1 MTRIKIGLIVG
12 AKAEHHTAT
21 MHPKPLN
28 TGISAPTK
36 ILALLCAMYFV
47 NYIVRV
53 NVSTASAV
61 FQPELHLSNTE
72 VGLIFSAFAYP
83 YLLFQIAGGW
93 VADKF
98 GARRALTVFAILWSS
113 ATVLMGLT
121 SASTFV
127 GGVLLDI
134 LGRLGIHMPQLRPV
148 VAGMFVARVLL
159 GIGVSAL
166 PVATR
171 AMSNW
176 TAAEKRG
183 FAQGITHAFAR
194 LGNSVTPLL
203 VTYLILLTTWRGSFV
218 IVGMA
223 SFLWAVVWVIY
234 FRDDP
239 AEHQGVSA
247 ADLERLPKK
256 RVKTAAR
263 VPFGRLAVRIFP
275 VTLVYFCYGWTLWF
289 FLAWIPSYF
298 LHSYQLKLTSSA
310 FFTFCVFLAGTLG
323 DFLGGVASDRIFERT
338 HSRTKA
344 RRNLI
349 VAGFLISTVFMAP
362 VLLIHDLTTIV
373 LSLSMAF
380 FCSEFTVGAFW
391 AIPMDIAPRYS
402 GFASG
407 FMNSGSALAAIVS
420 PLIGGY
426 ILDKT
431 GNWAMTFVAGIA
443 LLLFGAILAFWMKPD
458 EELEDP
464 ADGERI
470 TNVARSPAP
479 SPAG

>member
-1 MTRIKIGLIVG
+1 MST
-12 AKAEHHTAT
+12 
-21 MHPKPLN
+21 KPLN
-28 TGISAPTK
+28 AGVSAPTK
-36 ILALLCAMYFV
+36 VLSLLCAMYFI

-53 NVSTASAV
+53 NVSTAAAV
-61 FQPELHLSNTE
+61 FQPELHLSNTQ

-98 GARRALTVFAILWSS
+98 GARKALTVFAILWSS

-121 SASTFV
+121 SSLTGMLV
-127 GGVLLDI
+127 G
-134 LGRLGIHMPQLRPV
+134 
-148 VAGMFVARVLL
+148 RVLL

-176 TAAEKRG
+176 TSAEKRG
-183 FAQGITHAFAR
+183 FAQGVTHAFAR
-194 LGNSVTPLL
+194 LGNTITPPL
-203 VTYLILLTTWRGSFV
+203 VAYLILLTSWRGSFV
-218 IVGMA
+218 IVGFT
-223 SFLWAVVWVIY
+223 SFLWAVLWVMY

-239 AEHQGVSA
+239 AEHHDITA

-256 RVKTAAR
+256 RVKTATR
-263 VPFGRLAVRIFP
+263 VPFGRLAVRMFP

-298 LHSYQLKLTSSA
+298 LHSYQLKLSSSA
-310 FFTFCVFLAGTLG
+310 FFASGVFLAGTFG
-323 DFLGGVASDRIFERT
+323 DFLGGVVSDRIFERT
-338 HSRTKA
+338 KSRTKA

-362 VLLIHDLTTIV
+362 VLLIHNLTAIV
-373 LSLSMAF
+373 LSLSAAF
-380 FCSEFTVGAFW
+380 FFSEFTVGAFW

-426 ILDKT
+426 IVDKT
-431 GNWAMTFVAGIA
+431 GNWSTTFIAGIA
-443 LLLFGAILAFWMKPD
+443 LLLFGAIAAFWMKPD

-464 ADGERI
+464 SDGERV
-470 TNVARSPAP
+470 TTAAHSPAP
-479 SPAG
+479 APV